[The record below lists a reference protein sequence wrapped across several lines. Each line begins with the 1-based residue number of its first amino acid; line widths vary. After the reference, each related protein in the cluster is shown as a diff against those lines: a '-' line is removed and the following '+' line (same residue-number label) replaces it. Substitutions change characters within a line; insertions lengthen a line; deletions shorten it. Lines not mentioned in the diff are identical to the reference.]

1 MPARETPVVSAAN
14 GEQAREETRSAGI
27 ARQLR
32 REILDGRWRP
42 GERLPAERELA
53 TQLGVHRSSVREALR
68 KLEELRLVVIR
79 RGDGA
84 RVRPIEGAGIEVVR
98 DLLLRDG
105 RLDPVVARQILDVRE
120 MLITGAARLALERGA
135 PEAIER
141 ARALVQ
147 RLADPKL
154 PAEAFLPATEALF
167 EVIAEASGNLV
178 LRLLRNGV
186 LSLLDARGAS
196 HPALFDQSP
205 VVLRAVAAIDAAL
218 AERDVD
224 ALESAVRTFLRA
236 TQTRALRL
244 LGALADVTPA
254 SETDSVAVAPASAK
268 PSRRARR
275 TPSD

>member
-1 MPARETPVVSAAN
+1 VSIAPS
-14 GEQAREETRSAGI
+14 EETRSEGI

-53 TQLGVHRSSVREALR
+53 TRLGVHRSSVREALR

-84 RVRPIEGAGIEVVR
+84 RVCPIEGAGIEVVR

-120 MLITGAARLALERGA
+120 MLITGAARLAMERGA
-135 PEAIER
+135 PEAIDR
-141 ARALVQ
+141 ARVLVQ

-154 PAEAFLPATEALF
+154 GAEEFLPATEALF

-178 LRLLRNGV
+178 LRLVRNGV
-186 LSLLDARGAS
+186 LSLLEARGAARS
-196 HPALFDQSP
+196 ALFDRSP
-205 VVLRAVAAIDAAL
+205 AVLRAVHAIDAAL
-218 AERDVD
+218 AARDVD

-236 TQTRALRL
+236 TQARALRL
-244 LGALADVTPA
+244 LGALADAHAPA
-254 SETDSVAVAPASAK
+254 DSDSVAAAPAPAK
-268 PSRRARR
+268 PARRAPRTRR
-275 TPSD
+275 H

>member
-1 MPARETPVVSAAN
+1 MSAAP
-14 GEQAREETRSAGI
+14 EETRSEGI

-53 TQLGVHRSSVREALR
+53 SRLGVHRSSVREALR

-120 MLITGAARLALERGA
+120 MLITGAARLAIERGTQG
-135 PEAIER
+135 AIDR
-141 ARALVQ
+141 ARVLVQ

-154 PAEAFLPATEALF
+154 APAEFLPATEALF
-167 EVIAEASGNLV
+167 EMIAETSGNLV
-178 LRLLRNGV
+178 LRLVRNGV
-186 LSLLDARGAS
+186 VSLLEARGA
-196 HPALFDQSP
+196 PRPVLFDQSP
-205 VVLRAVAAIDAAL
+205 AVLRAVAAIDAAL
-218 AERDVD
+218 AARDVD
-224 ALESAVRTFLRA
+224 ALEAAVRTFLRA
-236 TQTRALRL
+236 TQSRALHL
-244 LGALADVTPA
+244 LGALAD
-254 SETDSVAVAPASAK
+254 APAAAGSDSAADA
-268 PSRRARR
+268 PAPANSRARR
-275 TPSD
+275 APRTR

>member
-1 MPARETPVVSAAN
+1 LSDGDTVSATTA
-14 GEQAREETRSAGI
+14 EETRSEGI

-53 TQLGVHRSSVREALR
+53 SQLGVHRSSVREALR

-84 RVRPIEGAGIEVVR
+84 RVRPIESAGIEIVR

-105 RLDPVVARQILDVRE
+105 RIDPVVAQQIVDVRE

-135 PEAIER
+135 PASIDR

-154 PAEAFLPATEALF
+154 TSAEFLPATEALF
-167 EVIAEASGNLV
+167 DVIAEASGNLV
-178 LRLLRNGV
+178 LRLVRNAV
-186 LSLLDARGAS
+186 FSLLEARGAAR
-196 HPALFDQSP
+196 PAFFDQSP
-205 VVLRAVAAIDAAL
+205 AVLRAVAARGPARAATHHH
-218 AERDVD
+218 RH
-224 ALESAVRTFLRA
+224 
-236 TQTRALRL
+236 
-244 LGALADVTPA
+244 P
-254 SETDSVAVAPASAK
+254 
-268 PSRRARR
+268 
-275 TPSD
+275 

>member
-1 MPARETPVVSAAN
+1 MSAAPP
-14 GEQAREETRSAGI
+14 EETRSEGI

-53 TQLGVHRSSVREALR
+53 SQLGVHRSSVREALR

-84 RVRPIEGAGIEVVR
+84 RVRPIEGAGIEIVR

-105 RLDPVVARQILDVRE
+105 RLDPVVARQVLDVRE

-135 PEAIER
+135 PETIAR
-141 ARALVQ
+141 ARVLVQ

-154 PAEAFLPATEALF
+154 SADEFLPATEALF

-178 LRLLRNGV
+178 LRLVRNGV
-186 LSLLDARGAS
+186 LSLLDARGAARA
-196 HPALFDQSP
+196 ALFDQSP
-205 VVLRAVAAIDAAL
+205 AVLRAVAAIDAAL
-218 AERDVD
+218 AAHDVD
-224 ALESAVRTFLRA
+224 ALEAAVRTFLRA
-236 TQTRALRL
+236 TQARALHL
-244 LGALADVTPA
+244 LGALAD
-254 SETDSVAVAPASAK
+254 APAK
-268 PSRRARR
+268 PSRRPPR
-275 TPSD
+275 TRPD

>member
-1 MPARETPVVSAAN
+1 VSVAPS
-14 GEQAREETRSAGI
+14 EETRSEGI

-84 RVRPIEGAGIEVVR
+84 RVCPIEGAGIEVVR

-135 PEAIER
+135 PEAIAR
-141 ARALVQ
+141 ARVLVQ

-154 PAEAFLPATEALF
+154 TPEQFLPATEALF

-178 LRLLRNGV
+178 LRLVRNGV
-186 LSLLDARGAS
+186 LSLFDARGATR
-196 HPALFDQSP
+196 PALFEQSP
-205 VVLRAVAAIDAAL
+205 AVLRAVGAIDAAL
-218 AERDVD
+218 AARDVD

-236 TQTRALRL
+236 TQERALRL
-244 LGALADVTPA
+244 LGALAEA
-254 SETDSVAVAPASAK
+254 SSAPVADAPASTK
-268 PSRRARR
+268 PSRRAPRTRR
-275 TPSD
+275 N

>member
-1 MPARETPVVSAAN
+1 MSTAPA
-14 GEQAREETRSAGI
+14 EETRSEGI

-53 TQLGVHRSSVREALR
+53 HQLGVHRSSVREALR

-105 RLDPVVARQILDVRE
+105 HLDPVVARQILDVRE

-135 PEAIER
+135 PEAIDR
-141 ARALVQ
+141 ARTLVQ

-154 PAEAFLPATEALF
+154 APEEFLPATEALF

-178 LRLLRNGV
+178 LRLVRNGV
-186 LSLLDARGAS
+186 LSLLDARGAAR
-196 HPALFDQSP
+196 PALFDQSP
-205 VVLRAVAAIDAAL
+205 AVLRAVGAIDAAL
-218 AERDVD
+218 AGRDVD

-236 TQTRALRL
+236 TQERALRL
-244 LGALADVTPA
+244 LGALGDARSPDPVAD
-254 SETDSVAVAPASAK
+254 APAPAK
-268 PSRRARR
+268 PSRRVPRTRR
-275 TPSD
+275 N